1 MAWHLVWTFYRT
13 IKKFTLKG
21 TNKKELIFSLQ
32 LASSLFESSRK
43 YFKVFFFMTYFYPPV
58 SAIKRQFTYVY
69 FIARRSPTLRNLN
82 YLLRSLCDYYS
93 RLTKENHNIAARSF
107 DRDHRVHKSQ
117 RNRVRF
123 CLISRIQ
130 TLLLKVSNIFFLKD
144 ITHLLRIGRSQQ
156 L

>member
-13 IKKFTLKG
+13 IKKFTFKG
-21 TNKKELIFSLQ
+21 TNKKELICSLQ
-32 LASSLFESSRK
+32 LPSSLFESSRK
-43 YFKVFFFMTYFYPPV
+43 YFKVFFF
-58 SAIKRQFTYVY
+58 KRQFTYVY
-69 FIARRSPTLRNLN
+69 FIAGRSPTLRNLN

-107 DRDHRVHKSQ
+107 DRDHRVHESQ

-123 CLISRIQ
+123 WLISRIQ